1 MSPRSQSGRSPR
13 LKRTISR
20 SIRQKERLAR
30 FPRWANRV
38 FGVAEQYSSPVRSLE
53 TEKLITLSREPTP
66 SRSSSRMKLG

>member
-1 MSPRSQSGRSPR
+1 
-13 LKRTISR
+13 
-20 SIRQKERLAR
+20 
-30 FPRWANRV
+30 V